1 MEKLIKTVYNNIK
14 QPILVT
20 VILLAICGFL
30 YPLALTGLA
39 QVLFPHQAN
48 GSLIEINGEIV
59 GSELIGQ
66 NFTKDYFMKS
76 RPSAVNYNTYTK
88 EQKENGEYG
97 GVGSGSANFAATNP
111 KLASRVQEDINK
123 FLEEHPS
130 INREDIPTDLMTAS
144 GSGLD
149 PHISPESA
157 HVQLA
162 LLVQTTG
169 LSEETL
175 EEIVKNNTQGK
186 EFGIFGANNVNVLGV
201 NIEIAAHMGIIS
213 K

>member
-30 YPLALTGLA
+30 YPLALPGLA
-39 QVLFPHQAN
+39 QVIFPHQAN

-97 GVGSGSANFAATNP
+97 GVASGSANFAPTNP
-111 KLASRVQEDINK
+111 KLAARVQEDINK

-186 EFGIFGANNVNVLGV
+186 DFGIFGENNVNVLGV
-201 NIEIAAHMGIIS
+201 NIEIAEHMGIM
-213 K
+213 